1 MKKMLT
7 EILISAK
14 IVYRKGVTVKQRF
27 ALVNN
32 SSKSNLT
39 LAGAVAFLMFF
50 IFSGL
55 PDTDYRDDDADDRHY
70 NTDKLQNHS
79 EHQ

>member
-1 MKKMLT
+1 M
-7 EILISAK
+7 LISAK
-14 IVYRKGVTVKQRF
+14 IIYRKGVTVKQRF
-27 ALVNN
+27 TSLSANQ
-32 SSKSNLT
+32 KSNLT